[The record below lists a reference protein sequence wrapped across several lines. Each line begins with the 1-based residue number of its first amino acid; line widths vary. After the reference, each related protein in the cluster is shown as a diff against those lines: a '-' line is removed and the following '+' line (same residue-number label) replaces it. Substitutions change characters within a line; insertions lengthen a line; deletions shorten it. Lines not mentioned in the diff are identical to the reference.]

1 MRYGSDSRFTAIIA
15 VGLLIAF
22 FAPGLVFGQQ
32 LQHPS
37 PITLRQA
44 VDIALE
50 KNPQRKMALAETRA
64 ASAGVKPRGAV
75 LPIASSKP

>member
-1 MRYGSDSRFTAIIA
+1 VRYGSDSRFTAILA

-32 LQHPS
+32 LQQPS

-44 VDIALE
+44 VDIATNTSSAA
-50 KNPQRKMALAETRA
+50 KETAVELRSTGRA
-64 ASAGVKPRGAV
+64 
-75 LPIASSKP
+75 